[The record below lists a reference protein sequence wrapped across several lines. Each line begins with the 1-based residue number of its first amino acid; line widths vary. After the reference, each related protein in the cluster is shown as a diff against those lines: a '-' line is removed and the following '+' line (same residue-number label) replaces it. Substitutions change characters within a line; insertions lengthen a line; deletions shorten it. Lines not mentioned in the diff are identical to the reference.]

1 MGSKRYE
8 LGLRKGDCVRAN
20 LLYVTSARYGK
31 DWHSMLHVHS
41 CTELFFVTR
50 GHGSFRV
57 GNDILPIKANDL
69 IIVNPHVE
77 HTETGSPDTPLEY
90 IVLGIDGVDFHF
102 ENEGQNSYRK
112 FSNSAGVPEMTFFL
126 ETMVREAEGRAA
138 NYEAICQGILDAF
151 LAKLTQVEAI
161 SFTPSSGKRS
171 SRECAIVK
179 RYIDNNYQE
188 NITLD
193 SLAEMTHVSKY
204 YLVHSFHRENGISPI
219 TYLIKRRIRESK
231 YLLQNTDYTLSQ
243 IAQMLG
249 FSSQSYFSQSFK
261 RQELVSP
268 KEYRKRSKRGEP
280 DLEL

>member
-1 MGSKRYE
+1 
-8 LGLRKGDCVRAN
+8 
-20 LLYVTSARYGK
+20 
-31 DWHSMLHVHS
+31 MLHVHS
-41 CTELFFVTR
+41 CTELFYVTR

-57 GNDILPIKANDL
+57 EEEILPIKPNDL

-77 HTETGSPDTPLEY
+77 HTEIGSPEDPLEY
-90 IVLGIDGVDFHF
+90 IVLGIDGLDFKFHKEG
-102 ENEGQNSYRK
+102 ENAYCK
-112 FSNSAGVPEMTFFL
+112 FSHPGGISEIPFFL
-126 ETMVREAEGRAA
+126 EAMVREAEKKAI
-138 NYEAICQGILDAF
+138 NYEAVCQGMLEAF
-151 LAKLTQVEAI
+151 LAKLVQLE
-161 SFTPSSGKRS
+161 SLSLTPAVGRRS

-179 RYIDNNYQE
+179 RYIDNNYKE

-231 YLLQNTDYTLSQ
+231 YLLENTDYTLSQ

-261 RQELVSP
+261 REEMISP
-268 KEYRKRSKRGEP
+268 KEYRKRSKRGESGI
-280 DLEL
+280 DL